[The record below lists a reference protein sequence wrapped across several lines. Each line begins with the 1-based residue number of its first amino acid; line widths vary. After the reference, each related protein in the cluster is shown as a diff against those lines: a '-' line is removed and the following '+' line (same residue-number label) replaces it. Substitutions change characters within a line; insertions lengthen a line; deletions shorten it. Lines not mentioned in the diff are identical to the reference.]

1 VKFNI
6 RKEVSRIK
14 MKTINKALDILEIFL
29 TQKGEMTL
37 KELARV
43 TSLNAAT
50 AHRIVTTLVKRGY
63 LIQKSKRGKYCVG
76 AKSLGLC
83 NGELEIGAIR
93 NTALPFLKELNKAT
107 EEAVNLAVLGTNA
120 VITIGHV
127 MTNQNYRLQMLTPP
141 GTKNPLHCTGLGKAL
156 LSGMSESE
164 VKKLF
169 KGKGLERHTKYTIT
183 SVDGLCKEL
192 QKIRKSGISE
202 DREEVE
208 LGARCVAAPVKDYT
222 GKTVAAISVAAPA
235 VRLSD
240 ENLERTKK
248 LVKSCALNI
257 SKAFGYKGDRD
268 GAN

>member
-1 VKFNI
+1 
-6 RKEVSRIK
+6 